1 MNLEFDKALA
11 ASYKSSSQKIR
22 KMGEQWVIDN
32 LFCLKCGGTLNKFS
46 DNHPVGDAYCAACK
60 EEYELKCKKNSLA
73 PKIVDGAYMT
83 MIEKIMHG
91 SMPNLILLAYIEN
104 KFVVNDTL
112 IIPKHFF
119 VPDLIIKRP
128 PLKQTAKRP
137 SWVGC
142 IINLAPIPD
151 AGKLYIVR
159 KGKVFPKNDILE
171 RFKQMSFVNKE
182 NIESRGWL
190 LDVMKCVEQIGKE
203 EFSIND
209 IYAFVP
215 HLQKLHPENHHVEA
229 KIRQQLQKLRDE
241 GYIAFTGRGKYS
253 LAAKK

>member
-1 MNLEFDKALA
+1 
-11 ASYKSSSQKIR
+11 
-22 KMGEQWVIDN
+22 
-32 LFCLKCGGTLNKFS
+32 
-46 DNHPVGDAYCAACK
+46 
-60 EEYELKCKKNSLA
+60 
-73 PKIVDGAYMT
+73 
-83 MIEKIMHG
+83 
-91 SMPNLILLAYIEN
+91 
-104 KFVVNDTL
+104 
-112 IIPKHFF
+112 
-119 VPDLIIKRP
+119 
-128 PLKQTAKRP
+128 
-137 SWVGC
+137 
-142 IINLAPIPD
+142 
-151 AGKLYIVR
+151 
-159 KGKVFPKNDILE
+159 
-171 RFKQMSFVNKE
+171 MSFVNKE